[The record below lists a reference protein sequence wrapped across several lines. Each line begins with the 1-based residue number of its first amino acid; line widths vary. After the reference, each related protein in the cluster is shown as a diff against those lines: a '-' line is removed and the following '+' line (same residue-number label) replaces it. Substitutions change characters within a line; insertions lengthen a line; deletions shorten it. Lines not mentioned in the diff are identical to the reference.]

1 MSMINTS
8 QKIETLRTA
17 RARATLL
24 ASPEALRALAEDRV
38 PKGNAL
44 ELARAAGTLAAKR
57 TDEHIPLCHPLPL
70 DPVKLDFEFVEGG
83 VNVAATVVA
92 TARTGVEMEALT
104 AACVAALTLYD
115 MLKPIDKELEITGVK
130 LLEKR
135 GGKSDF
141 AMAREGAT
149 AAVIV
154 VSDRVSRGQMN
165 DESGAAL
172 RAFLDARGV
181 RTAHA
186 RVVPDE
192 VAEIAR
198 AVREAA
204 AAGSHLVLTSGG
216 TGLGPRDVTVQA
228 VRPLLD
234 HEAPGIA
241 EAMRAHGTRRHPYAM
256 LSGGVAGLIG
266 ASLVL
271 TLPGSPRG
279 AVESLESVFPALLHA
294 LDIAGGAG
302 H

>member
-1 MSMINTS
+1 MINTS
-8 QKIETLRTA
+8 LKIETLRTA

-24 ASPEALRALAEDRV
+24 ASPEALAALAEDRV
-38 PKGNAL
+38 PKGNAI

-57 TDEHIPLCHPLPL
+57 TPDLIPLCHPLPL
-70 DPVKLDFEFVEGG
+70 DQVEVKFEFVEGG
-83 VNVAATVVA
+83 VTVWATVVA

-104 AACVAALTLYD
+104 AVSVAALTLYD
-115 MLKPIDKELEITGVK
+115 MLKPIDKELEITAVK
-130 LLEKR
+130 LVEKR

-141 AMAREGAT
+141 AAAREGLT

-154 VSDRVSRGQMN
+154 VSDRVSAGRMQ

-192 VAEIAR
+192 APGIAR
-198 AVREAA
+198 AVSEAA
-204 AAGSHLVLTSGG
+204 AAGTSLVLTSGG
-216 TGLGPRDVTVQA
+216 TGLGPRDVTVAA
-228 VRPLLD
+228 VRPLLTR
-234 HEAPGIA
+234 EAPGIA

-256 LSGGVAGLIG
+256 LSGSVAGLIG
-266 ASLVL
+266 ESLVL

-294 LDIAGGAG
+294 LDISAGAG